1 MITVFKAFT
10 LPKFNLLQ
18 KIEEST
24 INPINVMSNFL
35 VPDEYATIMLLYLF
49 HLNKTDVMNSFLM
62 ILYLKYQVTYPRDKN
77 DPRKVNNYKKG
88 GNFLVNDP

>member
-1 MITVFKAFT
+1 MITVFKAFI

-18 KIEEST
+18 KIEDSIIT
-24 INPINVMSNFL
+24 QINVMSNFL
-35 VPDEYATIMLLYLF
+35 VQDEYAAIMLLYLF
-49 HLNKTDVMNSFLM
+49 HLNKIDVMNSFLM
-62 ILYLKYQVTYPRDKN
+62 IPYSKYQVTYPRDKN